1 MSGLLFLTSDDF
13 QIQQKSKGNV
23 LCHNIKG
30 FSLILFYSTQC
41 EYCKKLI
48 PIFKELPGTIQG
60 CNFGMLNVNR
70 NKKIIQMS
78 NQTIV
83 PITYVPYCILFI
95 DGVPFMRYDGPSNKD
110 NILTFIVDVAN
121 KVENNRKFISN
132 KDQQQQSQQ
141 SIVDKPIP
149 EYSLGRPLCGPND
162 KKCYL
167 KWESAYKK

>member
-41 EYCKKLI
+41 EYCKSLI

-83 PITYVPYCILFI
+83 PITYVP
-95 DGVPFMRYDGPSNKD
+95 
-110 NILTFIVDVAN
+110 
-121 KVENNRKFISN
+121 
-132 KDQQQQSQQ
+132 
-141 SIVDKPIP
+141 
-149 EYSLGRPLCGPND
+149 
-162 KKCYL
+162 
-167 KWESAYKK
+167 